1 MKKKLSILNV
11 ECHASSIKS
20 TNTPVLCWHW
30 VILLIS
36 LERLPTFSSLLDQ
49 RPVFVPD
56 FVLFVELN
64 VEQKTGNEEHEYL
77 TNEENKVTNE
87 FTSAT

>member
-1 MKKKLSILNV
+1 M
-11 ECHASSIKS
+11 
-20 TNTPVLCWHW
+20 
-30 VILLIS
+30 
-36 LERLPTFSSLLDQ
+36 
-49 RPVFVPD
+49 FVPD